1 MTAER
6 LLLTLSLVAGGL
18 ILTAIAVTAGRAP
31 AVPAFAMPA
40 FAPASPTSIVP
51 EHWVFPA
58 GLLCGWLLRWFY
70 SLPWGAIPRAIVAL
84 LAGWR
89 SRVIMLGVSLG
100 CMAVLLL
107 Y

>member
-18 ILTAIAVTAGRAP
+18 ILTAIAVTSGKAP
-31 AVPAFAMPA
+31 TIPGLAMPA
-40 FAPASPTSIVP
+40 LVPPSSLAAIP
-51 EHWVFPA
+51 EHWMFPA
-58 GLLCGWLLRWFY
+58 GLLGGWLLRWFY
-70 SLPWGAIPRAIVAL
+70 SLPWGAIPRTLFAWML
-84 LAGWR
+84 GWR
-89 SRVIMLGVSLG
+89 SSVIMLGVSLG